1 MWSFKSFFPLYNA
14 LESFRFVKYKIF
26 LKKWDLCE
34 WYLTFCKIWQIFTF
48 LIWRNFNLHISHCSL
63 ARGYQLC
70 GTVGLWIVCKFNYN
84 PSKRRK
90 PIINTNPGYVK
101 AANGIRSI
109 EEWEERE
116 ENILCLTLFWTGYH
130 RNTGWILN
138 SKLMHLLVS
147 SYVEKLWIISTE
159 GFRLSVDTFTL

>member
-1 MWSFKSFFPLYNA
+1 M
-14 LESFRFVKYKIF
+14 
-26 LKKWDLCE
+26 
-34 WYLTFCKIWQIFTF
+34 
-48 LIWRNFNLHISHCSL
+48 WRNFNSFLTAVLPVAINC
-63 ARGYQLC
+63 
-70 GTVGLWIVCKFNYN
+70 VGWWIVCKFNYN